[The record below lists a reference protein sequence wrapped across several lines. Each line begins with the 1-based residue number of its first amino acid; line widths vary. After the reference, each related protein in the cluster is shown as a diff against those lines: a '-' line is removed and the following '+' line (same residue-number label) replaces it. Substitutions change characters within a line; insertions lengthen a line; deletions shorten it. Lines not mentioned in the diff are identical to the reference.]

1 MLMVMVQVLN
11 HLQMTDLLTEL
22 LIIYCKYKGEVE
34 DRKARGQEVKYIS
47 MSMEV
52 EINNKQIRLKM
63 SYNESNS
70 TMNACTVLL
79 LLQH

>member
-34 DRKARGQEVKYIS
+34 DRKAWGQEVKYIS